1 VFVNP
6 AKTFQTY
13 LGLVAQWMQV
23 LLFCKIDQRNQQEFL
38 DAYYDKE
45 KGIGYSIIRTTIH
58 SSDFS
63 SGSYTYIEEGDA
75 ALKTFN
81 ISHDRVQDSVN

>member
-1 VFVNP
+1 
-6 AKTFQTY
+6 
-13 LGLVAQWMQV
+13 MI
-23 LLFCKIDQRNQQEFL
+23 KI
-38 DAYYDKE
+38 K
-45 KGIGYSIIRTTIH
+45 KGIEPSIIRTTIH

-81 ISHDRVQDSVN
+81 ISMIKSSGFR

>member
-1 VFVNP
+1 MI
-6 AKTFQTY
+6 K
-13 LGLVAQWMQV
+13 
-23 LLFCKIDQRNQQEFL
+23 K
-38 DAYYDKE
+38 

-75 ALKTFN
+75 ALKRSIFLM
-81 ISHDRVQDSVN
+81 IKFRIPLIKKKQLRQSRQLYMLVRGVHPLL

>member
-13 LGLVAQWMQV
+13 LGIGGAITDASATVFAKLT
-23 LLFCKIDQRNQQEFL
+23 KENQQEFL

-45 KGIGYSIIRTTIH
+45 KELVTP
-58 SSDFS
+58 
-63 SGSYTYIEEGDA
+63 
-75 ALKTFN
+75 
-81 ISHDRVQDSVN
+81 

>member
-1 VFVNP
+1 LT
-6 AKTFQTY
+6 KE
-13 LGLVAQWMQV
+13 
-23 LLFCKIDQRNQQEFL
+23 NQQEFL

-45 KGIGYSIIRTTIH
+45 KELTSIIRTTIH

-75 ALKTFN
+75 ALKRSIFPM
-81 ISHDRVQDSVN
+81 IKSSGFR

>member
-1 VFVNP
+1 MCFVK
-6 AKTFQTY
+6 AFQTY
-13 LGLVAQWMQV
+13 LGIGGAITDASTVFAKLT
-23 LLFCKIDQRNQQEFL
+23 KENQQEFL
-38 DAYYDKE
+38 DAYYDK
-45 KGIGYSIIRTTIH
+45 KKNWFSIIRTTIH

-81 ISHDRVQDSVN
+81 IPMIKSSGFR

>member
-1 VFVNP
+1 MI
-6 AKTFQTY
+6 K
-13 LGLVAQWMQV
+13 
-23 LLFCKIDQRNQQEFL
+23 K
-38 DAYYDKE
+38 

-81 ISHDRVQDSVN
+81 ISHDKEFRIPLIKKAIAAAGGKATLYVSPWSPPAFMKDTKIC